1 MPLRKKL
8 LQDSRVYLILDR
20 QVSDYS
26 KLFEIAKIAV
36 RAGVDM
42 IQLRDKLGTARDILE
57 FSKKILKLTEGRV
70 LYIINDRVDVAIA
83 AQASGVH
90 LGQDDIPVEVAR
102 RMMGQKVMI
111 GVSCQTF
118 EHAKRAESEGADYIG
133 LGSVFKTFTKANR
146 HPMNL
151 DLLKKVI
158 QRIKIPVFAIGGIT
172 RDNVIGLQKI
182 GVGRIAVCRAICESK
197 NVKRAVVDF
206 KEVFSRG

>member
-1 MPLRKKL
+1 MRKKL